1 MPRPLTWLPEALL
14 AAGLKVALVPGWE
27 ERGGERVGRI
37 LGVICHYTGT
47 ADRQNMPTLK
57 TLINGREDL
66 PGPLCQ
72 LGLARDGTY
81 YVVAAGRANH
91 AGKGFW
97 NGLASGNTNFIGIEA
112 ENAGTRNDPWP
123 AVQMDAY
130 HRGVAAIL
138 GYANRTAASCCGH
151 REYAL
156 PAGRKTD
163 PDFDMDAFRT
173 SVAALLAGQ
182 APAPVLIPAVEPGPT
197 ARPTLRRGMDSP
209 FVQTLQKELKITPLS
224 DHFGPQ
230 TEAKVREAQRGMNMV
245 PDGIVGPKTWAAI
258 DAFFA
263 AKGRAPQIIS

>member
-1 MPRPLTWLPEALL
+1 MPRPLIWLPDALL

-27 ERGGERVGRI
+27 ERGGENVGRT

-47 ADRQNMPTLK
+47 ADRQNMPTLG
-57 TLINGREDL
+57 TLIKGREDL

-91 AGKGFW
+91 AGRGIW
-97 NGLASGNTNFIGIEA
+97 NGIASGNTNFIGIEA
-112 ENAGTRNDPWP
+112 ENSGSKVDPWP

-138 GYANRTAASCCGH
+138 GHANRTAASCCGH

-156 PAGRKTD
+156 PAGRKQD

-173 SVAALLAGQ
+173 AVADLLGGQ
-182 APAPVLIPAVEPGPT
+182 APAPVLIPPVEAGSA
-197 ARPTLRRGMDSP
+197 ARPTLRRGMDHP
-209 FVQTLQKELKITPLS
+209 LVQTLQAKLKIAPLS
-224 DHFGPQ
+224 NRFGPK
-230 TEAKVREAQRGMNMV
+230 TEADVRDFQRTNHMV
-245 PDGIVGPKTWAAI
+245 PDGIVGPKMWAAI
-258 DAFFA
+258 D
-263 AKGRAPQIIS
+263 RLS